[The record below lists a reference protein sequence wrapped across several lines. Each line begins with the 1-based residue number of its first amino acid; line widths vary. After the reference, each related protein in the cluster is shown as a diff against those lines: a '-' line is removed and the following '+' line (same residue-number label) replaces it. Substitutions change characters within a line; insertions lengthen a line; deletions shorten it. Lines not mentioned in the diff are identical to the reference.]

1 MNQDGLYVTYESIQD
16 SINDGVFD
24 EISVLSGT
32 NLGEGS
38 YPQVSTADD
47 FYAQYKEA
55 LGDLYDKYD
64 FENLVKVDDNT
75 AAMVSRQLGTYGLGT
90 NVSRSLMVNR
100 LYGKMMSERTDGK
113 AANYTYL
120 FSHSTPE
127 SISDLG
133 TDRGWA
139 NQWAWHTSEMWYAFN
154 SLREGVPAVRQ
165 WTDWDYEL
173 AEKMNKI
180 SLRIQ
185 VKAGENGKIFGGV
198 SAKDIADAFEKQH
211 NIKIDKKK
219 VDLKETIKTLGVH
232 TVSIKLFEGV
242 IGKIKVDVIG

>member
-1 MNQDGLYVTYESIQD
+1 MCIRDR
-16 SINDGVFD
+16 
-24 EISVLSGT
+24 
-32 NLGEGS
+32 
-38 YPQVSTADD
+38 D
-47 FYAQYKEA
+47 FYAQYKEV

-113 AANYTYL
+113 VANYTYL

-154 SLREGVPAVRQ
+154 SLREGVPEAVSYTHLLMAVPNPEQ
-165 WTDWDYEL
+165 EL
-173 AEKMNKI
+173 QIRAIQGEFPDIVEFIGAQKDDLVKYVKGGYLQKLDNFSATHCVNEHFLEKLKILNGTYVLPLSVNYRGIFYNKRM
-180 SLRIQ
+180 LRC
-185 VKAGENGKIFGGV
+185 V
-198 SAKDIADAFEKQH
+198 
-211 NIKIDKKK
+211 
-219 VDLKETIKTLGVH
+219 
-232 TVSIKLFEGV
+232 
-242 IGKIKVDVIG
+242 

>member
-1 MNQDGLYVTYESIQD
+1 M
-16 SINDGVFD
+16 
-24 EISVLSGT
+24 
-32 NLGEGS
+32 GEGS
-38 YPQVSTADD
+38 YPKVSTADD

-100 LYGKMMSERTDGK
+100 LYGKTMSERTDGK
-113 AANYTYL
+113 AVNYTYL
-120 FSHSTPE
+120 FSHATPE
-127 SISDLG
+127 SMSDLG

-139 NQWAWHTSEMWYAFN
+139 NQWAWHTGEMWYAFN

-173 AEKMNKI
+173 AEKMNQYW
-180 SLRIQ
+180 S
-185 VKAGENGKIFGGV
+185 NF
-198 SAKDIADAFEKQH
+198 
-211 NIKIDKKK
+211 
-219 VDLKETIKTLGVH
+219 IKTGDPNGDGLA
-232 TVSIKLFEGV
+232 FWP
-242 IGKIKVDVIG
+242 